1 MKNLVDYFVNE
12 GKKLIDDDSLYIL
25 VSPRTGFDDFYKV
38 TAKYII
44 GIEHAKREIRKLNK
58 KLGWKVLIPV
68 DQCKL
73 ETWKNGNDSVK
84 VYVPDTIYGRTSKET
99 DIKPSKAKKLPDN
112 YGVDIVADGY
122 PGWKPIF
129 CPSKYCQLNQN
140 TIE

>member
-12 GKKLIDDDSLYIL
+12 EKKLNDDDSLYIL
-25 VSPRTGFDDFYKV
+25 VSPRSGFDSFYKV

-58 KLGWKVLIPV
+58 KFSWKLLIPI

-84 VYVPDTIYGRTSKET
+84 VYVPYKIYSGNNKET
-99 DIKPSKAKKLPDN
+99 EIKPSKGEKLPDN

-129 CPSKYCQLNQN
+129 CPSEYCQLNQN
-140 TIE
+140 SIE